1 MKKDTANDKQYA
13 AKILAHILD
22 MAQVLE
28 FEKIKSDAELE
39 NSVAAKF
46 AITQLITNI
55 YELTRNIQPA
65 TLQALRNFANI
76 KLRTTRQ
83 IASHDYG
90 SIDFRLVYAIA
101 MKLTSPT
108 VRKEL
113 SRFIEGAKNGK

>member
-28 FEKIKSDAELE
+28 YEKIKSDADLE

-55 YELTRNIQPA
+55 YELTRRIQP
-65 TLQALRNFANI
+65 TALKDLREFANMHI
-76 KLRTTRQ
+76 K
-83 IASHDYG
+83 D
-90 SIDFRLVYAIA
+90 
-101 MKLTSPT
+101 MP
-108 VRKEL
+108 
-113 SRFIEGAKNGK
+113 